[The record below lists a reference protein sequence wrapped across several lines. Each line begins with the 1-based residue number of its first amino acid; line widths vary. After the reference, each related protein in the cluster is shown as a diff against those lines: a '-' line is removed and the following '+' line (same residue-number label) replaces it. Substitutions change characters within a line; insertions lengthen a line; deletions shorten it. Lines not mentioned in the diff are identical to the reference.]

1 MSNYELNEMDL
12 KWCLRRLP
20 SEVREELKSA
30 EGKLILAGGFIRAC
44 VAGEEIN
51 DIDLLCSSKDKAK
64 SVAERLNS
72 ESGKDVW
79 TSDNA
84 ITVKKFSIPV
94 QLIHRWTYDR
104 PEDVIPSFDFTIAK
118 AAIWYSS
125 TIGWTSQVAETFYED
140 LAAKRLVY
148 TSPERNEDAG
158 GSILRVLKF
167 YQRGYRIPLSSLGAV
182 IARLCQAV
190 DFSNCKT
197 EERTAE
203 IITGL
208 LYEVDPNSIDEQISK
223 EQ

>member
-1 MSNYELNEMDL
+1 MSNCELNEMDL

-158 GSILRVLKF
+158 GSILRVFKF

-190 DFSNCKT
+190 DFGNCGT

-203 IITGL
+203 ILTGL
-208 LYEVDPNSIDEQISK
+208 LYEVDPNSIDEQLSK